1 MRALVVDDEPVV
13 RKELVYTL
21 SRVAPECK
29 VEEAESAVDALARMQ
44 TTAFDVVFLDIRMPG
59 IDGLDAAAV
68 IKQLHKRPGIVFV
81 TAYPDYALS
90 AFDVAASDYLLKP
103 VTEER
108 LADTLRRLRTQSG
121 TRNAPENAEHARL
134 PVFDEGRTLLLHV
147 EDIRFIEARNHNVT
161 VRLFD
166 RSYRFRG
173 PLGEC
178 ASRLERHGFLRVHR
192 AYIVNPRHVVEVNA
206 FLAGTYVIRVDDRT
220 RSEVPVSRNFAPAV
234 RSAFDL

>member
-21 SRVAPECK
+21 GRVAPACK
-29 VEEAESAVDALARMQ
+29 VEEAESAVDALALLQ
-44 TTAFDVVFLDIRMPG
+44 STAYDVVFLDIRMPG
-59 IDGLDAAAV
+59 LDGLDAAAV
-68 IKQLHKRPGIVFV
+68 IKRLPKRPWIVFV

-108 LADTLRRLRTQSG
+108 LADTLRRLRSQPG
-121 TRNAPENAEHARL
+121 ARKAAEQPEHMRL
-134 PVFDEGRTLLLHV
+134 PVVDEGRTLLLRI
-147 EDIRFIEARNHNVT
+147 EDIRFVEARDHLVS

-178 ASRLERHGFLRVHR
+178 AARLERHGFLRVHR
-192 AYIVNPRHVVEVNA
+192 AYIVNPAHVVEVNP

-220 RSEVPVSRNFAPAV
+220 RSEVPVSRNFAAAV
-234 RSAFDL
+234 RTAFDL

>member
-13 RKELVYTL
+13 RKDLVYSL
-21 SRVAPECK
+21 GRVAPGCK
-29 VEEAESAVDALARMQ
+29 IEEADSAVEALALLQ
-44 TTAFDVVFLDIRMPG
+44 TSAFDIVFLDIRMPG
-59 IDGLDAAAV
+59 LDGLNAAAV
-68 IKQLHKRPGIVFV
+68 INRLPKRTNVVFV

-103 VTEER
+103 VSEER
-108 LADTLRRLRTQSG
+108 LSDTLRRLRSQPG
-121 TRNAPENAEHARL
+121 AKNAEQAEHARI
-134 PVFDEGRTLLLHV
+134 PVVDEGRTLLLRI
-147 EDIRFIEARNHNVT
+147 EDVRFVEARDHRVT

-173 PLGEC
+173 SLGEC

-206 FLAGTYVIRVDDRT
+206 FLAGTYVMRVDDRT
-220 RSEVPVSRNFAPAV
+220 RSEVPVSRNFAAAV
-234 RSAFDL
+234 RTAFQL

>member
-21 SRVAPECK
+21 ARVAPECK
-29 VEEAESAVDALARMQ
+29 IEEAESAVEALARMQ
-44 TTAFDVVFLDIRMPG
+44 SAAFDVVFLDIRMPG
-59 IDGLDAAAV
+59 LDGLDAAAV
-68 IKQLHKRPGIVFV
+68 IKQLPKRPGIVFV

-108 LADTLRRLRTQSG
+108 LADTLKRLRAQPSASA
-121 TRNAPENAEHARL
+121 NEPSEHARL
-134 PVFDEGRTLLLHV
+134 PVSDEGRTLLLHV
-147 EDIRFIEARNHNVT
+147 EDIRFVEARNHSVT

-173 PLGEC
+173 SLGEC
-178 ASRLERHGFLRVHR
+178 ATRLERHGFLRVHR
-192 AYIVNPRHVVEVNA
+192 AYIVNPRHVAEVNT